1 MNVLDLFAG
10 IGGLSLGLQRAGM
23 RIVGHVEIN
32 PFCRAVL
39 HKHWPEVPAHDDVRT
54 AVAWWRTETRPRIDV
69 VAGGYPCQPDSVAGP
84 KLGAVDARWLWPDMA
99 EIIAALRPTWV
110 IGENVLGHRTRGLPT
125 VLDDLQRLG
134 YTPHPGVLRACEMG
148 APHPRPRVFVL
159 AHTNGPGRPS
169 RCRLGSAGSTPV
181 RAGRWPAEP
190 RVGRVAYGLPDRV
203 DRVAAL
209 GNAVVPAVGEH
220 IGRLLINHY
229 RSR

>member
-69 VAGGYPCQPDSVAGP
+69 VGGYPSQPDSVAGP
-84 KLGAVDARWLWPDMA
+84 KLGAAMSGGSG
-99 EIIAALRPTWV
+99 PTWRKSS
-110 IGENVLGHRTRGLPT
+110 LLCSPPGLSEKT
-125 VLDDLQRLG
+125 SSE
-134 YTPHPGVLRACEMG
+134 T
-148 APHPRPRVFVL
+148 
-159 AHTNGPGRPS
+159 
-169 RCRLGSAGSTPV
+169 AGCSSP
-181 RAGRWPAEP
+181 
-190 RVGRVAYGLPDRV
+190 
-203 DRVAAL
+203 VAAPVDTT
-209 GNAVVPAVGEH
+209 GPPP
-220 IGRLLINHY
+220 